1 MSKQRRAVTLE
12 PEVDEYLSQ
21 EHINAS
27 GLVNDLV
34 KRHMSGD
41 DTEAAIREFRI
52 NQLEDEAEEYAGI
65 AERKRERAERL
76 REVAEQEQS
85 ERKQAVQEVVDDL
98 VNKDVPRDPDNPAIK
113 TQADN
118 LDMEPTELLDELPE
132 RDGGD
137 LNSL

>member
-118 LDMEPTELLDELPE
+118 LDMEPKELLDELPE

>member
-34 KRHMSGD
+34 KRHMNGEDSK
-41 DTEAAIREFRI
+41 AAIREFRI
-52 NQLEDEAEEYAGI
+52 NQLEDEAEEYDGI

-85 ERKQAVQEVVDDL
+85 ERKQAVQEVIDDL
-98 VNKDVPRDPDNPAIK
+98 VAKDVPRDPDNPAIK

>member
-34 KRHMSGD
+34 KRHMNGE

-65 AERKRERAERL
+65 AERKRERADKL
-76 REVAEQEQS
+76 REVAEEKKA
-85 ERKQAVQEVVDDL
+85 ERDKKVSEVVNDL
-98 VNKDVPRDPDNPAIK
+98 AENDVPRDPDNEAIK
-113 TQADN
+113 TSAKK
-118 LDMEPTELLDELPE
+118 LDMTPEELLDELP
-132 RDGGD
+132 DNNGGD
-137 LNSL
+137 LRSL